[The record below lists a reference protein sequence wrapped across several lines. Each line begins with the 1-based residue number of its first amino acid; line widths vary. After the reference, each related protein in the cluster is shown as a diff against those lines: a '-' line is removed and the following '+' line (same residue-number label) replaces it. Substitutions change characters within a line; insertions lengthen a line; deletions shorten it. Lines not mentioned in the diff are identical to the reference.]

1 MKRHSQLLLSCVLAA
16 IAVTPAF
23 GAGKKNK
30 KQDRHDPV
38 AAIKK
43 KLAAADLPTDAREKA
58 DKVIADDGPKLK
70 EAHAKVD
77 SILTAEQKQAQRQ
90 AHKDARSSG
99 KKGKD
104 AKADLAAALKLT
116 DEQRSKLN
124 SAEHDLKSAQATLMK
139 DLQAVLTPDQ
149 MTKAGLKAKKKNKA

>member
-1 MKRHSQLLLSCVLAA
+1 MKHPSQLLLGCVLAA
-16 IAVTPAF
+16 ITATPTLA
-23 GAGKKNK
+23 AGKKNK

-77 SILTAEQKQAQRQ
+77 AILTAEQKQAQHQ
-90 AHKDARSSG
+90 ARKDARSSG

-104 AKADLAAALKLT
+104 AKADIAAAMKLT
-116 DEQRSKLN
+116 PEQKSKLS
-124 SAEHDLKSAQATLMK
+124 SAESEVKSAQATLVR
-139 DLQAVLTPDQ
+139 DLRTALTPEQ
-149 MTKAGLKAKKKNKA
+149 FAKTGLKTKKKA

>member
-1 MKRHSQLLLSCVLAA
+1 MKRHSQLLLGCVLAA
-16 IAVTPAF
+16 IAFAPAY

-43 KLAAADLPTDAREKA
+43 KLGAADLPTDAREKA
-58 DKVIADDGPKLK
+58 DKVIAEDGPKLK
-70 EAHAKVD
+70 DAHAKID
-77 SILTAEQKQAQRQ
+77 SILTSEQKQAQRQ

-104 AKADLAAALKLT
+104 AKADIAAAMKLT
-116 DEQRSKLN
+116 DEQKSKL
-124 SAEHDLKSAQATLMK
+124 SAAESELKSAQAALVR
-139 DLQAVLTPDQ
+139 DLRSALTPEQ
-149 MTKAGLKAKKKNKA
+149 FAKTGLKTKKKA

>member
-1 MKRHSQLLLSCVLAA
+1 MKHHSQLLLGCVIAA
-16 IAVTPAF
+16 LVATPAF
-23 GAGKKNK
+23 AAGKKNK

-58 DKVIADDGPKLK
+58 DKVLAEDGPKLK
-70 EAHAKVD
+70 DAQAKID

-90 AHKDARSSG
+90 AHKDARTSG

-104 AKADLAAALKLT
+104 AKAD
-116 DEQRSKLN
+116 
-124 SAEHDLKSAQATLMK
+124 
-139 DLQAVLTPDQ
+139 
-149 MTKAGLKAKKKNKA
+149 

>member
-116 DEQRSKLN
+116 DDQKSKL
-124 SAEHDLKSAQATLMK
+124 SAAEGELKSAQAALVR
-139 DLQAVLTPDQ
+139 DLKSALTPEQ
-149 MTKAGLKAKKKNKA
+149 FAKTGLKTKKKA

>member
-1 MKRHSQLLLSCVLAA
+1 MKRHSQLLLGCVLAA
-16 IAVTPAF
+16 IAFAPAY

-58 DKVIADDGPKLK
+58 DKVIAEDGPKLK
-70 EAHAKVD
+70 DAHAKID
-77 SILTAEQKQAQRQ
+77 SILTSEQKQAQRQ

-104 AKADLAAALKLT
+104 AKADIAAAMKLT
-116 DEQRSKLN
+116 DEQKSKL
-124 SAEHDLKSAQATLMK
+124 SAAESELKSAQAALVR
-139 DLQAVLTPDQ
+139 DLRTALSPEQFAKT
-149 MTKAGLKAKKKNKA
+149 GLKTKKKA

>member
-1 MKRHSQLLLSCVLAA
+1 MKRPSQLLLGCVLAA

-23 GAGKKNK
+23 AAGKKNK

-70 EAHAKVD
+70 DAQAKID
-77 SILTAEQKQAQRQ
+77 SILTTEQKQAQRQ
-90 AHKDARSSG
+90 AQKNARSSG

-104 AKADLAAALKLT
+104 AKADVAAAMKLS
-116 DEQRSKLN
+116 DEQKSKL
-124 SAEHDLKSAQATLMK
+124 SAAESEVKSAQAALVR
-139 DLQAVLTPDQ
+139 DLRSALSAEQFAKT
-149 MTKAGLKAKKKNKA
+149 GLKTKKKA